1 MILPVDPIMSLVVT
15 VAVFVYFAL
24 KGIGSQ
30 KKKEMSNEEF
40 GSGKK
45 RLNALLR
52 MSGIRTGFTNI
63 GRIICIFTIQ

>member
-30 KKKEMSNEEF
+30 KKKKMSNEEF
-40 GSGKK
+40 VKWFREYSK
-45 RLNALLR
+45 
-52 MSGIRTGFTNI
+52 
-63 GRIICIFTIQ
+63 